1 MLCTVIY
8 KKNASNNAL
17 YYLTKE
23 TIRIQGANKNW
34 VISFLTLSMR
44 WSHLKNLFSESSN
57 TSYIVDLK
65 SLKTGFLVT
74 AFGWKSQFSAQEVSY
89 NKYLLSAGNVDFSP
103 PNTHPIPLKTLTC
116 QSKLQTAPSKT
127 SELFKRCLSI
137 C

>member
-1 MLCTVIY
+1 MLCTVIF

-23 TIRIQGANKNW
+23 KIRIRGANKSW
-34 VISFLTLSMR
+34 VVSFLTLSMR
-44 WSHLKNLFSESSN
+44 WSHLNLFSESSN

-65 SLKTGFLVT
+65 SLKTAFLDT

-89 NKYLLSAGNVDFSP
+89 NKHLLSAGSVGFSP
-103 PNTHPIPLKTLTC
+103 PNTHPIALKTLTC
-116 QSKLQTAPSKT
+116 QSKLQTVPSKT